1 MSTSRRFDHAHASGR
16 LASRERGGFTIVDL
30 LVSIAVV
37 VVLISILA
45 PSLTKSYE
53 MARRVVCMSNVR
65 QIGYALDMYMD
76 DHDGELPESVFLPQ
90 DSDRA
95 TSGVH
100 NSIFLRV
107 DASSE
112 VLGDIQLHTA
122 HDDYEAW
129 DGMGILYTQ
138 EYLSHPSVFYC
149 PSHRGEH
156 DYEDY
161 VEAWA
166 RQSGTIGGNYQ
177 FRLDPDYRYR
187 EDMPGALT
195 LVADS
200 MRTQEDYNHVD
211 GNNLLRADMS
221 VAWYHD
227 RGKVVFNSLAAPGTS
242 ASTMQSTVQDAWKV
256 LDEDS
261 NLEPPQAPDA
271 PLTAGT
277 IGY

>member
-1 MSTSRRFDHAHASGR
+1 MGHLF
-16 LASRERGGFTIVDL
+16 
-30 LVSIAVV
+30 
-37 VVLISILA
+37 
-45 PSLTKSYE
+45 
-53 MARRVVCMSNVR
+53 AR
-65 QIGYALDMYMD
+65 
-76 DHDGELPESVFLPQ
+76 
-90 DSDRA
+90 
-95 TSGVH
+95 
-100 NSIFLRV
+100 
-107 DASSE
+107 
-112 VLGDIQLHTA
+112 
-122 HDDYEAW
+122 
-129 DGMGILYTQ
+129 

-161 VEAWA
+161 KEAWA
-166 RQSGTIGGNYQ
+166 RHTGTIGGNYQ
-177 FRLDPDYRYR
+177 FRLDSNFRYR
-187 EDMPGALT
+187 EELPKALT

-227 RGKVVFNSLAAPGTS
+227 RGGVVFDSLAAPGTS

-261 NLEPPQAPDA
+261 NLDPPHAPDA

-277 IGY
+277 INY